1 MQNVRTWP
9 SLRNAGDIV
18 NETDSIRTNEKF
30 NHTNAVIDRIEKILD
45 VHLDLRLSDGELSH
59 LTIYDKDKIRYGVV
73 FESNDTIMFLKRKN
87 QDSKNGSRIRFD
99 IGEIKSI
106 DVSGNRE
113 IKVTLKDGS
122 IDFYEGEEEPEP
134 TYCEPKIIP
143 EYDGTEKSLLENM
156 HFFFTD
162 EQLKDCIYFD
172 ELRQKLYFDKKLIG
186 SSGLKEYDAA
196 DELTSPIIYLQ
207 EHLPKSKNGNYQRII
222 RQRLDNIVIKLGNE
236 NVRNLFLEKI
246 KRTEPSIG
254 FRCED
259 FLIDIGCN
267 TNLTKGEEN
276 EVYLKAVSTA
286 MFLAIIERL
295 LSDGDTPP
303 IKFVPVIIGET
314 TKGKSTI
321 CSRLGLSHYYRQ
333 TTVSIDDEKR
343 YNESVQGCV
352 IAEMSEGVHMK
363 AQNEETLKAFFD
375 KVVYQYRK
383 SYGRESKDIVKRYLE
398 IITTNNN
405 EILTDVTGNVRYYPI
420 RYDLLEEPLIPIYE
434 YTDEMILRYYAD
446 ALELY
451 YQGKRWQDY
460 VNNPDVQKL
469 AEKLRAR
476 ATREVDGLFEL
487 QQVAEKLA
495 PDVGDFVAYEDLRKG
510 LYEYDDE
517 FRFNEKKVE
526 FLLRTFRKAC
536 DRFGFRKEENPHK
549 TPSGKSVKG
558 MVRIKTT

>member
-1 MQNVRTWP
+1 M
-9 SLRNAGDIV
+9 
-18 NETDSIRTNEKF
+18 NETDTIRASEKL

-45 VHLDLRLSDGELSH
+45 VHLDLRMGEGELSH
-59 LTIYDKDKIRYGVV
+59 LTIYDKDRIRYAYV
-73 FESNDTIMFLKRKN
+73 FDSDDSIMFLKKVN
-87 QDSKNGSRIRFD
+87 EKSENGNRIRFD
-99 IGEIKSI
+99 IGEIKEI
-106 DVSGNRE
+106 EISGNRE
-113 IKVTLKDGS
+113 IRVTLKDGS
-122 IDFYEGEEEPEP
+122 IDFYAGEEEPEP

-196 DELTSPIIYLQ
+196 DELTSLIIYLQ

-267 TNLTKGEEN
+267 TNLTKGEDN

-286 MFLAIIERL
+286 MFLSIIERL

-314 TKGKSTI
+314 NKGKSTI

-383 SYGRESKDIVKRYLE
+383 SYGRESKDIIKRYLE

-469 AEKLRAR
+469 AEILRAR
-476 ATREVDGLFEL
+476 STKEIEGLAEL
-487 QQVAEKLA
+487 QELTDRLA
-495 PDVGDFVAYEDLRKG
+495 PEIGDFVSTKSLRKG

-517 FRFNEKKVE
+517 FRFNEKKVDIAIKM
-526 FLLRTFRKAC
+526 FKKAC
-536 DRFGFRKEENPHK
+536 DKFGFRIEP
-549 TPSGKSVKG
+549 TPRKDKDGSSQRGLI
-558 MVRIKTT
+558 RIKHT

>member
-1 MQNVRTWP
+1 M
-9 SLRNAGDIV
+9 
-18 NETDSIRTNEKF
+18 NETVSTSTNDKYS
-30 NHTNAVIDRIEKILD
+30 HTNAIIDRIEKILD
-45 VHLDLRLSDGELSH
+45 VHLDLRMGEGELSH

-99 IGEIKSI
+99 IGEIESI
-106 DVSGNRE
+106 NVSGNRE
-113 IKVTLKDGS
+113 IKVTLKDGT

-143 EYDGTEKSLLENM
+143 EYDGTEKSLLDNM

-162 EQLKDCIYFD
+162 EQLKECIYFD
-172 ELRQKLYFDKKLIG
+172 ELRQKLFFDKKLIG

-196 DELTSPIIYLQ
+196 DELTSLIIYLQ
-207 EHLPKSKNGNYQRII
+207 EHLPKCKNGNYQRII

-259 FLIDIGCN
+259 FLIAIGCN
-267 TNLTKGEEN
+267 TNLAKGEDN
-276 EVYLKAVSTA
+276 EIYLKAVSTA

-295 LSDGDTPP
+295 LSDGDTP
-303 IKFVPVIIGET
+303 IMKFVPVIIGET
-314 TKGKSTI
+314 NKGKSTI
-321 CSRLGLSHYYRQ
+321 CSRLGLSHYYKQ

-375 KVVYQYRK
+375 KVKYQYRK
-383 SYGRESKDIVKRYLE
+383 SYGRESKEIVKRYLE

-405 EILTDVTGNVRYYPI
+405 EILTDPTGNVRYYPI
-420 RYDLLEEPLIPIYE
+420 RYDLLEEPPIPIYE

-451 YQGKRWQDY
+451 YQGKRWSDY
-460 VNNPDVQKL
+460 VNNPEVQKL
-469 AEKLRAR
+469 AEILRSR
-476 ATREVDGLFEL
+476 ATREIEGVFEL
-487 QQVAEKLA
+487 QQIAEDLA
-495 PDVGDFVAYEDLRKG
+495 PDVGDFVSNQDMKKA
-510 LYEYDDE
+510 LYEYE
-517 FRFNEKKVE
+517 GEYRFSEKQVDIAYK
-526 FLLRTFRKAC
+526 TFKKAC
-536 DRFGFRKEENPHK
+536 DRYGFRIESSPHK

-558 MVRIKTT
+558 IIRIKPI